1 MKYFFKI
8 YTSFFLLLF
17 LAGSLYAQELPPI
30 NKFTPEDYDGGN
42 QNWMIA
48 QTPNKIIY
56 AANNEGLLEY
66 NGADWKIYPSPNNTI
81 IRAITVVDN
90 RIYSGSYMEFG
101 YWQKDDF
108 GSLKYHSLVPLLD
121 VKMIDDENF
130 WNLVTYDDWV
140 LFQSFNRIYFY
151 NTIKKKFNIINSN
164 NQISKVFNIDN
175 VIYYQVLN
183 EGLYT
188 IEGGASKLISNNA
201 VFTNELIISVFSI
214 DEGLLIQTRNS
225 GFYVFKN
232 NMVSKWDIQANKTLN
247 EIKVFNSIQLKDK
260 SFVLGT
266 ISNGIFYLTKEGAIK
281 YQINQNNGLSN
292 NTALSL
298 FEDEDENIWVG
309 LDNGINCINIKSP
322 VGIFND
328 DRGTIGTVY
337 TSAIFKNYI
346 YLGTNQGL
354 FYKKTDVIEPYTMIG
369 NTAGQVWSLFT
380 FNNELFC
387 GHHVGTFIIEKNKAI
402 KIADK
407 SGTWD
412 FKPIPGLKNAL
423 LQGNYNGLNVL
434 LKQDGIWKV
443 RNKIDG
449 FDNSARHFE
458 FLNNHEIFVSHGYK
472 GVFKLK
478 IDNNFNS
485 VINISKQSELP
496 IEKNSSLVKFKNNI
510 LYGYNEG
517 VFKYDLKKNKFSKD
531 SILSSIINN
540 ETYLSG
546 KLIVDKTQKL
556 WEFSKENISYVSVN
570 DLTNELEIHTI
581 SIPAY
586 LRKGIIG
593 FENITHIRN
602 NKYLLGTTSGYI
614 TIDLS
619 QFNLKNNNSVL
630 LNKISLK
637 NSQLSNYEIDLKND
651 GAFKYKQNSI
661 IFNYSVPVYDK
672 YQAVKYQYKLNGYYD
687 EWSDWTN
694 KTELIF
700 DNLPFGEYNLNVRA
714 KVGNK
719 LTENIV
725 SYNFVIMKPWYAT
738 TLAIITYFLTFIG
751 ISFLIH
757 KAYKKYYKKQLK
769 HKQLENEQL
778 ITKIKNEKLNQ
789 DIENKNRELAIST
802 MSLINKNEVLNTI
815 KNELISNDVEAN
827 NLKVLKL
834 IEGNLNN
841 TKDWQFFEEAFNN
854 ADKYFLDKIK
864 KAHPNLSP
872 NDLRFCAYLRLNLT
886 SKEISPLL
894 NITVR
899 SVETKRYRLRKQM
912 GLSHDSS
919 LVNYILEI

>member
-1 MKYFFKI
+1 VKYFDNRYI
-8 YTSFFLLLF
+8 ILLLLF
-17 LAGSLYAQELPPI
+17 SCFLKAQELPPI
-30 NKFTPEDYDGGN
+30 NKFTPEDYGGGN

-108 GSLKYHSLVPLLD
+108 GSLKYHSLVPFLD

-140 LFQSFNRIYFY
+140 LFQSFYRIYFY
-151 NTIKKKFNIINSN
+151 NTVKKKFNIINSN

-188 IEGGASKLISNNA
+188 IEGGASKLISNNS
-201 VFTNELIISVFSI
+201 VFTNELIISIFSI
-214 DEGLLIQTRNS
+214 DDGLLIQTRNS

-266 ISNGIFYLTKEGAIK
+266 ISNGIFYLTKEGAIN

-298 FEDEDENIWVG
+298 FEDEDKNIWAG

-328 DRGTIGTVY
+328 DRGAIGTVY
-337 TSAIFKNYI
+337 ASDIFENYI

-354 FYKKTDVIEPYTMIG
+354 FYKKIDGIEPYTMIG
-369 NTAGQVWSLFT
+369 NTAGQVWSLFV

-387 GHHVGTFIIEKNKAI
+387 GHHVGTFIIDKNKAI
-402 KIADK
+402 KIGDK

-412 FKPIPGLKNAL
+412 FKPIPSLKNAL
-423 LQGNYNGLNVL
+423 LQGNYNGLNIL
-434 LKQDGIWKV
+434 IKQDGIWKV

-458 FLNNHEIFVSHGYK
+458 FLNNQEIFVSHGYK
-472 GVFKLK
+472 GVFKLT

-485 VINISKQSELP
+485 VVDISKQTELP
-496 IEKNSSLVKFKNNI
+496 IEKNSSLAKFKNII
-510 LYGYNEG
+510 LYGFNGG
-517 VFKYDLKKNKFSKD
+517 VFKYDLKKNKFIKD
-531 SILSSIINN
+531 SILSSIITN

-546 KLIVDKTQKL
+546 KLTVDKTQKL
-556 WEFSKENISYVSVN
+556 WGFSKENISYVSVN

-593 FENITHIRN
+593 FENITHIKN

-672 YQAVKYQYKLNGYYD
+672 YQSVKYQYKLDGYYD

-700 DNLPFGEYNLNVRA
+700 ENLPFGEYNLNVRA

-719 LTENIV
+719 LTENIA
-725 SYNFVIMKPWYAT
+725 SYNFVIMKPWYAS
-738 TLAIITYFLTFIG
+738 TLAIISYFLTFIG

-778 ITKIKNEKLNQ
+778 ITQIKNEKLNQ

-815 KNELISNDVEAN
+815 KKELINNEVESN
-827 NLKVLKL
+827 NLQVLKL

-864 KAHPNLSP
+864 KAHPNLTP

>member
-1 MKYFFKI
+1 MKNYFNLF
-8 YTSFFLLLF
+8 TSFFFLLF
-17 LAGSLYAQELPPI
+17 ITGNLNSQELPPI
-30 NKFTPEDYDGGN
+30 NKFTPEDYGGGN
-42 QNWMIA
+42 QNWMIS

-66 NGADWKIYPSPNNTI
+66 NGAGWKIYPSPNNTI
-81 IRAITVVDN
+81 IRAIKVVEN

-101 YWQKDDF
+101 YWQKDIF
-108 GSLKYHSLVPLLD
+108 GSLEYNSLVPILD

-130 WNLVTYDDWV
+130 WNIITYEDWV
-140 LFQSFNRIYFY
+140 LFQSFKRIYFY
-151 NTIKKKFNIINSN
+151 NTVKKKFNIINSN
-164 NQISKVFNIDN
+164 NQISKVFNINN

-183 EGLYT
+183 EGFYT
-188 IEGGASKLISNNA
+188 IEGGASKLISNNF
-201 VFTNELIISVFSI
+201 VLTNELIISIFSL
-214 DEGLLIQTRNS
+214 DDGLLIQTRNT

-266 ISNGIFYLTKEGAIK
+266 ISNGIYYLTKEGAVK

-298 FEDEDENIWVG
+298 FEDADENIWAG

-328 DRGTIGTVY
+328 DKGAIGTVY
-337 TSAIFKNYI
+337 TSAVFDNYN

-354 FYKKTDVIEPYTMIG
+354 FYKKADGIEEYTMIG
-369 NTAGQVWSLFT
+369 NTAGQVWSLFV

-387 GHHVGTFIIEKNKAI
+387 GHHLGTFIIEKNKAI
-402 KIADK
+402 KIANK
-407 SGTWD
+407 AGTWD
-412 FKPIPGLKNAL
+412 FKPIPAIKNAL
-423 LQGNYNGLNVL
+423 LQGNYDGLNVL
-434 LKQDGIWKV
+434 IKHEGHWKV
-443 RNKIDG
+443 RNKIAG
-449 FDNSARHFE
+449 FDNSARYFE
-458 FLNNHEIFVSHGYK
+458 FLNNHEIFVSHGYN

-485 VINISKQSELP
+485 IINISKQTELP
-496 IEKNSSLVKFKNNI
+496 IDKNSSLVKFKSDI
-510 LYGYNEG
+510 LYGFNEG
-517 VFKYDLKKNKFSKD
+517 VYKYDFKSNKFSKD
-531 SILSSIINN
+531 SILSSMILN
-540 ETYLSG
+540 EKYLSG
-546 KLIVDKTQKL
+546 KLVVDKTQKL
-556 WEFSKENISYVSVN
+556 WGFSKENISYASVN
-570 DLTNELEIHTI
+570 DLTNVLEVHTI
-581 SIPAY
+581 SIPAS

-593 FENITHIRN
+593 FENITHIKN
-602 NKYLLGTTSGYI
+602 NKFLLGTTSGYI
-614 TIDLS
+614 TLDLS
-619 QFNLKNNNSVL
+619 LFNLNNNYTVL

-637 NSQLSNYEIDLKND
+637 NPQSSNFEIDLKKD
-651 GAFKYKQNSI
+651 GEFKFKQNSI
-661 IFNYSVPVYDK
+661 VFNYSVPVYDE
-672 YQAVKYQYKLNGYYD
+672 YQAVKYQYKLDGNYNQ
-687 EWSDWTN
+687 WSDWTN
-694 KTELIF
+694 KTELVF
-700 DNLPFGEYNLNVRA
+700 DNLTFGEYKMNVRA

-719 LTENIV
+719 LTENTA
-725 SYNFVIMKPWYAT
+725 SYNFVILKPWYLT
-738 TLAIITYFLTFIG
+738 NLAIIIYILLFLG
-751 ISFLIH
+751 ILLLVH

-778 ITKIKNEKLNQ
+778 ITQIKNEKLNQ

-802 MSLINKNEVLNTI
+802 MSLINKNEVLNSI
-815 KNELISNDVEAN
+815 KKELINNEVEKN
-827 NLKVLKL
+827 NLQVLKL

-841 TKDWQFFEEAFNN
+841 TKDWQFFEEAFKN

-864 KAHPNLSP
+864 KAHPNLTP

>member
-1 MKYFFKI
+1 MFF
-8 YTSFFLLLF
+8 SVFLI
-17 LAGSLYAQELPPI
+17 AQELPPI
-30 NKFTPEDYDGGN
+30 NKFTPEDYGGGN
-42 QNWMIA
+42 QNWMIS

-66 NGADWKIYPSPNNTI
+66 NGAEWKIYPSPNNTI
-81 IRAITVVDN
+81 IRSVTVVGN
-90 RIYSGSYMEFG
+90 RIYSGSYMDFG
-101 YWQKDDF
+101 YWQKDNL
-108 GSLKYHSLVPLLD
+108 GALKYNSLVPFLD

-130 WNLVTYDDWV
+130 WTIVSYENWI
-140 LFQSFNRIYFY
+140 LFQSFSRIYFY
-151 NTIKKKFNIINSN
+151 NTVKNKFNIINSN
-164 NQISKVFNIDN
+164 NQISKVFNTDN

-188 IEGGASKLISNNA
+188 IEEGTSKLISSDP
-201 VFTNELIISVFSI
+201 VFKNSLIINIFSI
-214 DEGLLIQTRNS
+214 EDGLLIQTRNS
-225 GFYVFKN
+225 GFYTLIN
-232 NMVSKWDIQANKTLN
+232 NIVAKWKIQANEALN
-247 EIKVFNSIQLKDK
+247 DIIVFNSIRLKDK
-260 SFVLGT
+260 SFVMGT
-266 ISNGIFYLTKEGAIK
+266 ISNGIFYLTKEGEVK

-298 FEDEDENIWVG
+298 FEDEDENIWIG

-328 DRGTIGTVY
+328 DRGVLGTVY
-337 TSAIFKNYI
+337 SSTIFDNYI

-354 FYKKTDVIEPYTMIG
+354 FYKKLDSPEPYKMIG
-369 NTAGQVWSLFT
+369 ETAGQVWSLFV

-387 GHHVGTFIIEKNKAI
+387 GHHLGTFIIEKNKAI
-402 KIADK
+402 KIANNP
-407 SGTWD
+407 GTWD
-412 FKPIPGLKNAL
+412 FKPIPTLKNVL
-423 LQGNYNGLNVL
+423 LQGNYNGFIVL
-434 LKQDGIWKV
+434 VKQDGKWKV

-449 FDNSARHFE
+449 FENSARHFE
-458 FLNNHEIFVSHGYK
+458 FLNNNEIFVSHGYK
-472 GVFKLK
+472 GVLKLTM
-478 IDNNFNS
+478 DANFTS
-485 VINISKQSELP
+485 VLTISKQAELP
-496 IEKNSSLVKFKNNI
+496 IEKNSSLVKFKNKI
-510 LYGYNEG
+510 LYGFNEG
-517 VFKYDLKKNKFSKD
+517 VFQYDYKKNKFLKD
-531 SILSSIINN
+531 SLLSSIITE

-546 KLIVDKTQKL
+546 KLIADKTQKL
-556 WEFSKENISYVSVN
+556 WGFSKESISYVSIN
-570 DLTNELEIHTI
+570 DLTNELEIHRI
-581 SIPAY
+581 SIPAS

-593 FENITHIRN
+593 FENISPIKN

-614 TIDLS
+614 TLDLS
-619 QFNLKNNNSVL
+619 LFNQNNDYNVL

-637 NSQLSNYEIDLKND
+637 NIKSANLEVDLKNN
-651 GAFKYKQNSI
+651 GEFQYNKNSI
-661 IFNYSVPVYDK
+661 IFNYSVPVYDN
-672 YQAVKYQYKLNGYYD
+672 YRAVKYQYRLIGD
-687 EWSDWTN
+687 DDQWSDWTN
-694 KTELIF
+694 KTELVF
-700 DNLPFGEYNLNVRA
+700 DNLPHGKYKFNVRA

-719 LTENIV
+719 LTENIA
-725 SYNFVIMKPWYAT
+725 SYDFEILKPWYLT
-738 TLAIITYFLTFIG
+738 NLAIIFYFLLLLG
-751 ISFLIH
+751 ISSLIH
-757 KAYKKYYKKQLK
+757 KTYKKYYKKQLK

-778 ITKIKNEKLNQ
+778 ITQIKNEKLNQ

-815 KNELISNDVEAN
+815 KKELINKDAASN
-827 NLKVLKL
+827 NLQVLKL

-864 KAHPNLSP
+864 KAHPNLTH